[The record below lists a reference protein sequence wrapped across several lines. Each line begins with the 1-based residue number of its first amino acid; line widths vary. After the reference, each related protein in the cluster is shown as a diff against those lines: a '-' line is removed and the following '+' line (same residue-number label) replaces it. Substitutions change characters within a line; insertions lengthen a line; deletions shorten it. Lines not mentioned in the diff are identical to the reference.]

1 MFDVILWCLKFP
13 PISSTQSIFLPQ
25 RVIWSFRV
33 CGSSLTRTPP
43 RPDQHPGPS
52 DDGHASRETR
62 GDALWRRLLRR
73 GFERRQ
79 SLTRQCSVAN
89 TALISRSLLL
99 PLAPSKGVAPVA
111 CRATA
116 SGRQHLPASSELEP
130 GRQGRPTQS
139 SCLKHPSPSDPV
151 PLAVGS
157 SSHTFLLI
165 SPVLF
170 RVSSIMNKNL
180 ADVVFLESFTS
191 Y

>member
-1 MFDVILWCLKFP
+1 MLWCLKFL

-43 RPDQHPGPS
+43 RPDPRPGPS
-52 DDGHASRETR
+52 DDVHASRETR
-62 GDALWRRLLRR
+62 GDALRRRLLRR
-73 GFERRQ
+73 GSERRQ
-79 SLTRQCSVAN
+79 SLTPQCSVAN
-89 TALISRSLLL
+89 TTLISRSLLL
-99 PLAPSKGVAPVA
+99 PPVPSQGIAPVA

-116 SGRQHLPASSELEP
+116 SGRRHLPTSPDVET

-139 SCLKHPSPSDPV
+139 SCLKHPSPSDPIL
-151 PLAVGS
+151 LAGES
-157 SSHTFLLI
+157 SNHAFLLI

-180 ADVVFLESFTS
+180 VDVVFLESFTS